1 MLRTYN
7 NNNNNNN
14 NNNKCNP
21 IVRFSK
27 FSNNKKIQKFE
38 GFSPNQFR
46 DKSFPPLRATS
57 SGLENKAP
65 SCELYFEGRGEGN
78 SINLYPYIEQP

>member
-27 FSNNKKIQKFE
+27 FSNNKKI
-38 GFSPNQFR
+38 
-46 DKSFPPLRATS
+46 
-57 SGLENKAP
+57 
-65 SCELYFEGRGEGN
+65 
-78 SINLYPYIEQP
+78 